1 MNQEGDAL
9 AIAASGPADAD
20 EPGAD
25 LVGDASF
32 WVASMCTSSY
42 GFEARRL
49 EASCEAWGVCCG
61 VARVAEDAASEIAGG
76 ATVDGAVRVRDA
88 LRVVVEDVVGLVRDG
103 PFDGVRRRF
112 VVLDVT

>member
-1 MNQEGDAL
+1 MHMPAAL
-9 AIAASGPADAD
+9 RLPRLEDCR
-20 EPGAD
+20 AD

-76 ATVDGAVRVRDA
+76 ATP
-88 LRVVVEDVVGLVRDG
+88 GLLPRLK
-103 PFDGVRRRF
+103 PLTSH
-112 VVLDVT
+112 VLLPTW

>member
-1 MNQEGDAL
+1 MHMLAAL
-9 AIAASGPADAD
+9 RLPRLEDCR
-20 EPGAD
+20 AD

-76 ATVDGAVRVRDA
+76 ATVDSRTRR
-88 LRVVVEDVVGLVRDG
+88 LRLIASKPLFILRTLQASPLPVAW
-103 PFDGVRRRF
+103 
-112 VVLDVT
+112 LDVDLESPH